1 MEGAEYIQ
9 IVHEY
14 LDTVYRVALSSSKNP
29 HDAEDI
35 VQSTFLKLLEGNREF
50 RDEEHIRRW
59 LIRVTINAGGA
70 EILRARKERAV
81 LGGAEAAAQVSR
93 GNLPLLLRRIQHK
106 RNC

>member
-35 VQSTFLKLLEGNREF
+35 VQSTFLKLLEGN
-50 RDEEHIRRW
+50 
-59 LIRVTINAGGA
+59 AGGA
-70 EILRARKERAV
+70 EVLRAGKERAV